1 MYRVGIGY
9 DIHRLEVR
17 RKLFLGGVYIPYK
30 KGLLGHSDAD
40 VLLHAIGDALLGA
53 CGLKDIGEHFPDTD
67 KKYKGIASTLLL
79 KEIAKKLKRA
89 KYKVI
94 NIDAVVLA
102 QEPKLGAYKRRMRDS
117 ISGTLAISKRCVN
130 IKATTTEGLGMIG
143 KKKAISAYAVALV
156 KK

>member
-9 DIHRLEVR
+9 DIHRLQIR

-67 KKYKGIASTLLL
+67 KKFKDISSTLLL
-79 KEIAKKLKRA
+79 KEIAKKINKA
-89 KYKVI
+89 KYKIV

-102 QEPKLGAYKRRMRDS
+102 QEPKLSAYKRKMCDS
-117 ISGTLAISKRCVN
+117 ISQTLKISKHYVN
-130 IKATTTEGLGMIG
+130 IKATTTEGLGVIG
-143 KKKAISAYAVALV
+143 KKNAISAYAVALV